1 MVKNLEVK
9 VIHPKEPTSW
19 MPFVPAV
26 KVKGGSLL
34 FISGCTALP
43 LYHSHPH
50 RAEEFDFPEDMEGQ
64 ARRVFENIKSI
75 LHAAGAD
82 FKNIVMVKRYLIDMG
97 ENDIL
102 NKVQKEFFGEHMN
115 FASTTVEVKGLVR
128 PPADVPG
135 LKKLRVE
142 IDAIAVIEE

>member
-1 MVKNLEVK
+1 MVEVK
-9 VIHPKEPTSW
+9 IIHPKEPTSW

-26 KVKGGSLL
+26 KVTGGSLL

-75 LHAAGAD
+75 LQAAGAS
-82 FKNIVMVKRYLIDMG
+82 FKDIVAIKRYVTDMD
-97 ENDIL
+97 EVDIL
-102 NKVQKEFFGEHMN
+102 NEVQKEYFGEHMN

-128 PPADVPG
+128 PPSDVG
-135 LKKLRVE
+135 VTKKLKVE
-142 IDAIAVIEE
+142 IEAIAVLDK